1 MMNQRL
7 QFAAVYLSCHPERPR
22 KLKPK
27 PRAKESQRQKQKGTQ
42 EPNQS
47 HRPRGRGHHHAM
59 IIRMEM
65 AVAMM
70 TTRTW
75 MKMKVQEMVER
86 LMVRQL
92 LFLKWSIALLMWR
105 NWRWRMVMRKQP
117 QVLGRLALV
126 QLMRNLEVAL
136 VLYFGTAFT

>member
-1 MMNQRL
+1 MNQRL
-7 QFAAVYLSCHPERPR
+7 QFAAVYLSRHPERPR

-92 LFLKWSIALLMWR
+92 LFLKSSTLEPPSLEASGDSVLPAAEFTKGAPISFSAFE
-105 NWRWRMVMRKQP
+105 RWAASGFP
-117 QVLGRLALV
+117 
-126 QLMRNLEVAL
+126 
-136 VLYFGTAFT
+136 FF

>member
-7 QFAAVYLSCHPERPR
+7 QFAAVYLSRHPERPR

-92 LFLKWSIALLMWR
+92 LFLKSSTLEPPSLEASGDSVLPAAPDSTESASSSRGVHQGCTNLLFSI
-105 NWRWRMVMRKQP
+105 
-117 QVLGRLALV
+117 
-126 QLMRNLEVAL
+126 
-136 VLYFGTAFT
+136 

>member
-1 MMNQRL
+1 
-7 QFAAVYLSCHPERPR
+7 
-22 KLKPK
+22 
-27 PRAKESQRQKQKGTQ
+27 
-42 EPNQS
+42 
-47 HRPRGRGHHHAM
+47 M